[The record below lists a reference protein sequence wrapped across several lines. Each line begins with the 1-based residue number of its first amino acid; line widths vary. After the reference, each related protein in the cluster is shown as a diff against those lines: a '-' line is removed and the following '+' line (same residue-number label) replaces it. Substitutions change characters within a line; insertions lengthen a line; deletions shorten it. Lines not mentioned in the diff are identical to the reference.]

1 MLACGHPCSIFGLV
15 LSENI
20 RFPCFDASMERFHF
34 CMKAPEFLIRLRY
47 ASWRLVGRSPSGN
60 SNTYFIFIMSE
71 QIKSN
76 QIKAFMKYLL
86 AGLLAYFFARLLVR
100 SSSRL
105 LKCLFVGLLVCLLVC
120 LLVFLLV
127 CLLVCLLLTCLPAY
141 LSVCLLSRPKDPIC
155 FFKCDCGSKEITTF
169 SVVLVSVSPSAQVL
183 HKIFFSM

>member
-1 MLACGHPCSIFGLV
+1 MVCSHPLTYLVAGLVVCGHPCSIPGLV
-15 LSENI
+15 LSEDI

-34 CMKAPEFLIRLRY
+34 RMKAPEFLIRLRY

-86 AGLLAYFFARLLVR
+86 AGLLACFFARLLAH

-105 LKCLFVGLLVCLLVC
+105 LKWLLVGLLACLLA
-120 LLVFLLV
+120 
-127 CLLVCLLLTCLPAY
+127 CLPACLFFAY
-141 LSVCLLSRPKDPIC
+141 LLICLSVCLFLFETKGPDML
-155 FFKCDCGSKEITTF
+155 F
-169 SVVLVSVSPSAQVL
+169 
-183 HKIFFSM
+183 